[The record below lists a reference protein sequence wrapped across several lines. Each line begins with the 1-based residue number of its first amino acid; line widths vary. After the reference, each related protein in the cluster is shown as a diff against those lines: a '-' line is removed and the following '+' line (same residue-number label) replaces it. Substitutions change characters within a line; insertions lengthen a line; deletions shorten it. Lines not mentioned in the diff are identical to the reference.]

1 MSTILKALRRV
12 EGERQQ
18 KVETDRLHADVTGG
32 TSSERRP
39 LGGWIRLSLVLSLL
53 LVVAAGFWSLGS
65 DPSPDETPP
74 VEFESEAAA
83 PGLGAAA
90 DRIRSG
96 ANPSPSQP
104 PPSQPPTAL
113 ARGDRARSYS
123 PSPSPSPSPAY
134 AAAPVPS
141 PSSVPVASPAPVPSS
156 APIPSSAP
164 ATASARETPIPGV
177 ALTDSDKRRN
187 AAMQEAIR
195 RRSAAAEWAP
205 RAPRYEPPRTFVP
218 APPTESPAPEEV
230 ASSEPARDPTPEELS
245 PYLAAREAARL
256 KAQAEA
262 EPIAMAQPKPSKP
275 MPLKP
280 MPSKPMPSKPMPSKP
295 MPSKPMPNSQA
306 RAASAEAPR
315 AEASEV
321 ETLRV
326 VSTVWHPTPDKRV
339 AVITLSDGG
348 APVQLRQGE
357 TLNGLRVSEIK
368 LSSVVFESGDQT
380 IVRKVGAKP

>member
-1 MSTILKALRRV
+1 
-12 EGERQQ
+12 
-18 KVETDRLHADVTGG
+18 
-32 TSSERRP
+32 
-39 LGGWIRLSLVLSLL
+39 
-53 LVVAAGFWSLGS
+53 
-65 DPSPDETPP
+65 
-74 VEFESEAAA
+74 
-83 PGLGAAA
+83 
-90 DRIRSG
+90 
-96 ANPSPSQP
+96 
-104 PPSQPPTAL
+104 
-113 ARGDRARSYS
+113 
-123 PSPSPSPSPAY
+123 
-134 AAAPVPS
+134 
-141 PSSVPVASPAPVPSS
+141 
-156 APIPSSAP
+156 
-164 ATASARETPIPGV
+164 
-177 ALTDSDKRRN
+177 
-187 AAMQEAIR
+187 
-195 RRSAAAEWAP
+195 
-205 RAPRYEPPRTFVP
+205 
-218 APPTESPAPEEV
+218 V

>member
-12 EGERQQ
+12 EGEREQ
-18 KVETDRLHADVTGG
+18 KIETERLHADVTGG

-39 LGGWIRLSLVLSLL
+39 PLRGWIRLSLALSLI

-65 DPSPDETPP
+65 DPSPEETPP
-74 VEFESEAAA
+74 VVFESEAAA

-90 DRIRSG
+90 DRIRSA
-96 ANPSPSQP
+96 ANPLPSGPSPA
-104 PPSQPPTAL
+104 PSRPAV
-113 ARGDRARSYS
+113 ARGDRNPSYS
-123 PSPSPSPSPAY
+123 PSAV
-134 AAAPVPS
+134 PVPS
-141 PSSVPVASPAPVPSS
+141 PSAVPSAVAAAAAPSSSSS
-156 APIPSSAP
+156 APSPSSAP
-164 ATASARETPIPGV
+164 ALAADSTPETPTPSV
-177 ALTDSDKRRN
+177 ALTDIDKRRN

-218 APPTESPAPEEV
+218 APATESPAPDSPSPVEV
-230 ASSEPARDPTPEELS
+230 TFSEPAPDPTPEELS

-256 KAQAEA
+256 KAEAKAQA
-262 EPIAMAQPKPSKP
+262 EPIAMAQPKPT
-275 MPLKP
+275 
-280 MPSKPMPSKPMPSKP
+280 PSKPTPSKP

-315 AEASEV
+315 VEVSGV

-326 VSTVWHPTPDKRV
+326 VSTVWHPSPDKRV

-368 LSSVVFESGDQT
+368 LSSVVFESGEQT

>member
-1 MSTILKALRRV
+1 
-12 EGERQQ
+12 
-18 KVETDRLHADVTGG
+18 
-32 TSSERRP
+32 
-39 LGGWIRLSLVLSLL
+39 
-53 LVVAAGFWSLGS
+53 
-65 DPSPDETPP
+65 
-74 VEFESEAAA
+74 
-83 PGLGAAA
+83 
-90 DRIRSG
+90 
-96 ANPSPSQP
+96 
-104 PPSQPPTAL
+104 
-113 ARGDRARSYS
+113 
-123 PSPSPSPSPAY
+123 
-134 AAAPVPS
+134 
-141 PSSVPVASPAPVPSS
+141 
-156 APIPSSAP
+156 
-164 ATASARETPIPGV
+164 
-177 ALTDSDKRRN
+177 
-187 AAMQEAIR
+187 
-195 RRSAAAEWAP
+195 
-205 RAPRYEPPRTFVP
+205 
-218 APPTESPAPEEV
+218 
-230 ASSEPARDPTPEELS
+230 LS

-275 MPLKP
+275 MPL
-280 MPSKPMPSKPMPSKP
+280 KPMPSKP